1 MKEIFVCKKERKKK
15 RNTTGLIISTNALFS
30 GELGSFY
37 MFGESKN
44 SIKSLLSLRKIIS

>member
-15 RNTTGLIISTNALFS
+15 RNTTGIISTNALFS